1 MSRPGSAASGWQ
13 RDDPRAARLPA
24 LAGDEEAS
32 VVIVGG
38 GLAGLALAYQLTNH
52 LPARDILVLEATE
65 VGAGASGHSTGIVGP
80 GVGGPIT
87 TLVKRYGR
95 DRARSMFAATL
106 DGIAALRRLAG
117 ALPDGCELTD
127 GFQLVAASAPAHAGS
142 LRRQAQTLRD
152 LGFDASYL
160 DRDGTTERLGSG
172 RYHGALCYPDVA
184 LVNPWLLV
192 QALRAALLTAG
203 VRIAENTPVTAITG
217 GDPVTVTA
225 GGHRVRARRVVLTT
239 DGFTT
244 GLGLFTRNV
253 AVIRTHVLRTGPV
266 PADLLARTGWDGRG
280 AAIDSR
286 SFFNYLRMT
295 ARGRLLFGGGPA
307 LLEPRVDERGVAAVR
322 ERLVRELAATFPAL
336 ADVPVTDFWSG
347 VTASTFD
354 RLPIV
359 GPVPG
364 RPGVW
369 FAGAWC
375 GHGLALSALT
385 AELLAPRLADRSDP
399 TAADPTAPLPELPWL
414 RGTAGLMP
422 TGRIGNLL
430 LAGYLRGLD
439 TADKLTSARRSPTPP
454 ALVTPVAPT
463 DPTSAVEP
471 TQPPVAVATEQ
482 PVSAAS
488 GPATTPDLP
497 AAAAP
502 EPAATAT
509 VPPVGAAAQPTGPAT
524 ELPVAATGGS
534 VVAGSRALEQQ
545 VDVVIVGARVAGSAL
560 AARLAAAGLSVAVFD
575 RGDLPA
581 PTLSTHILHG
591 TEDLRIEGVYDTV
604 VAQGVPPLHD
614 VWVRLDDVKL
624 HFRHPDDPGLCP
636 PRDVLDQVLL
646 DRAVAAGA
654 KTSTGTAV
662 VGLRRGADG
671 AATGVTVQRADGS
684 VRDVSAR
691 LVVGADGRNSS
702 VARWVGARQYLTA
715 RSERALLWRY
725 FTGVRIPP
733 ALLWHR
739 IGVHI
744 VSILPTGPEDFVVI
758 AQPPERLQGE
768 LAGRKV
774 AGFLRHVE
782 SVSPEVGHLAA
793 AGEPV
798 GDLHRVVRYPS
809 FFRQP
814 FGPGWALVGDAGH
827 AKDAT
832 LGHGINDALRNARAL
847 AAVLTAHWE
856 RPAALSSGLARWARD
871 RDRAELPNYWY
882 GQDIG
887 RGGTVTAMEH
897 AFLAGL
903 QRNPRAVGRLD
914 DVMGD
919 RLDAD
924 RLLTLPRLVGAVAH
938 RVTGGE
944 PASAVGRE
952 AVDLVQLAWARRRAA
967 TRHDPSAP

>member
-1 MSRPGSAASGWQ
+1 MSRPGSAPSGWQ
-13 RDDPRAARLPA
+13 RDDPRAARQPA

-52 LPARDILVLEATE
+52 LPAHDILVLEATE

-87 TLVKRYGR
+87 ALVKRYGR
-95 DRARSMFAATL
+95 DRARTMFAATL
-106 DGIAALRRLAG
+106 DGIAALRRLAR

-127 GFQLVAASAPAHAGS
+127 GFQLVAASAPGHAGS
-142 LRRQAQTLRD
+142 LRRQARTLRD

-160 DRDGTTERLGSG
+160 DRDGTAGRLGSA

-225 GGHRVRARRVVLTT
+225 GGHRVRARRVALTT

-253 AVIRTHVLRTGPV
+253 AVIRTHVLRTAPV

-280 AAIDSR
+280 AAVDSR

-322 ERLVRELAATFPAL
+322 DRLVRELAATFPAL

-385 AELLAPRLADRSDP
+385 AELLAPRLAHDP
-399 TAADPTAPLPELPWL
+399 DPRAADPTTPLPELPFL

-422 TGRIGNLL
+422 TGRVGNLL

-439 TADKLTSARRSPTPP
+439 AADRVAAVRPGPRPTPP
-454 ALVTPVAPT
+454 A
-463 DPTSAVEP
+463 EP
-471 TQPPVAVATEQ
+471 TAPAV
-482 PVSAAS
+482 
-488 GPATTPDLP
+488 PAEPTP
-497 AAAAP
+497 AAAT
-502 EPAATAT
+502 EPPA
-509 VPPVGAAAQPTGPAT
+509 VPANSAAAAM
-524 ELPVAATGGS
+524 
-534 VVAGSRALEQQ
+534 AGSRAVEQQ

-604 VAQGVPPLHD
+604 VAHGVPPLHD

-654 KTSTGTAV
+654 KTSTGVAV

-671 AATGVTVQRADGS
+671 VVSGVTVQRADGS

-739 IGVHI
+739 VGVHI

-768 LAGRKV
+768 LAGRQV

-798 GDLHRVVRYPS
+798 GDLNRVVRYPS
-809 FFRQP
+809 FFRQA

-856 RPAALSSGLARWARD
+856 QPAALSSGLTRWARD

-887 RGGTVTAMEH
+887 RGGPVTAMEH
-897 AFLAGL
+897 AFLAGI
-903 QRNPRAVGRLD
+903 QRDSRAVGRLD

-924 RLLTLPRLVGAVAH
+924 RLLTLPRLVGAVAR

>member
-1 MSRPGSAASGWQ
+1 MSRPGSAPSGWQ
-13 RDDPRAARLPA
+13 RDDPRVARQPA
-24 LAGDEEAS
+24 LAGDDEAS

-38 GLAGLALAYQLTNH
+38 GLAGLALAYHLTNH
-52 LPARDILVLEATE
+52 LPASDILVLEATE

-87 TLVKRYGR
+87 KLVKRYGR
-95 DRARSMFAATL
+95 DQARNMFAATL
-106 DGIAALRRLAG
+106 DGIAALRRLART
-117 ALPDGCELTD
+117 LPDGCELTE
-127 GFQLVAASAPAHAGS
+127 GFQLLAASAPAHAGS
-142 LRRQAQTLRD
+142 LRRQAQTLAD

-160 DRDGTTERLGSG
+160 DRDATIGRLGSV

-184 LVNPWLLV
+184 LINPWLLV

-225 GGHRVRARRVVLTT
+225 GGHRVRARRLALTT

-244 GLGLFTRNV
+244 GLGLFSRNV
-253 AVIRTHVLRTGPV
+253 AVIRTHVLRTEPV
-266 PADLLARTGWDGRG
+266 PAHLLAQTGWDGRG

-307 LLEPRVDERGVAAVR
+307 LLEPRVDERGIAAVR
-322 ERLVRELAATFPAL
+322 DRLVRELAATFPAL
-336 ADVPVTDFWSG
+336 ADVPVSDFWSG
-347 VTASTFD
+347 ATASTFD

-364 RPGVW
+364 QPGVW

-385 AELLAPRLADRSDP
+385 AELLAPRLADGSKPEAVDP
-399 TAADPTAPLPELPWL
+399 IAPLPELPWL
-414 RGTAGLMP
+414 RSSAGLMP
-422 TGRIGNLL
+422 TGRVGNLL

-439 TADKLTSARRSPTPP
+439 AADKIAPARPTPTTSAGPTPAAGPTRPSAAATASPVGTAEVPP
-454 ALVTPVAPT
+454 ALDVELPAPVA
-463 DPTSAVEP
+463 
-471 TQPPVAVATEQ
+471 
-482 PVSAAS
+482 
-488 GPATTPDLP
+488 GPP
-497 AAAAP
+497 AA
-502 EPAATAT
+502 
-509 VPPVGAAAQPTGPAT
+509 V
-524 ELPVAATGGS
+524 TGGS
-534 VVAGSRALEQQ
+534 VVAGNRAEEQQ

-591 TEDLRIEGVYDTV
+591 TEDLRVEGVYDTV
-604 VAQGVPPLHD
+604 VGLGVPPLHD
-614 VWVRLDDVKL
+614 VRVRLDDVQL

-654 KTSTGTAV
+654 KTSTGAAV
-662 VGLRRGADG
+662 VGLRRGSDG
-671 AATGVTVQRADGS
+671 TVNGVTVQRADGS

-691 LVVGADGRNSS
+691 LVIGADGRNSS

-768 LAGRKV
+768 LAGRDV
-774 AGFLRHVE
+774 AGFLRHVG
-782 SVSPEVGHLAA
+782 SVSPEVAHLAA
-793 AGEPV
+793 SAEPV
-798 GDLHRVVRYPS
+798 GNLNRVVRYPC

-832 LGHGINDALRNARAL
+832 LGHGINDALRNARGL

-887 RGGTVTAMEH
+887 RGGRVTAMEH

-903 QRNPRAVGRLD
+903 RRDPRAVGRLD

-924 RLLTLPRLVGAVAH
+924 RLLTLPRLVGAVTH
-938 RVTGGE
+938 RITGGE
-944 PASAVGRE
+944 SASTVGRE

-967 TRHDPSAP
+967 TRHAPSAP

>member
-1 MSRPGSAASGWQ
+1 MSWPGSAASGWQ
-13 RDDPRAARLPA
+13 RDDPRAARQPA
-24 LAGDEEAS
+24 LSGDDEAT
-32 VVIVGG
+32 VAIVGG

-52 LPARDILVLEATE
+52 LPGSDILVLEATE
-65 VGAGASGHSTGIVGP
+65 VGSGASGHSTGIVGP

-87 TLVKRYGR
+87 TLVKRYGP
-95 DRARSMFAATL
+95 DRARTMFGATL
-106 DGIAALRRLAG
+106 DGIAALRRLAR

-127 GFQLVAASAPAHAGS
+127 GFQLVAASAPAHTGA

-160 DRDGTTERLGSG
+160 DHDGTAERLGTA
-172 RYHGALCYPDVA
+172 RYHGALCYPDIA
-184 LVNPWLLV
+184 LINPWLLV
-192 QALRAALLTAG
+192 QSLRAALLAAG
-203 VRIAENTPVTAITG
+203 VRIAENTPVTGLTG
-217 GDPVTVTA
+217 GDPVTLTA
-225 GGHRVRARRVVLTT
+225 GGHRVRARRVALTT

-244 GLGLFTRNV
+244 GLGLFSRNV
-253 AVIRTHVLRTGPV
+253 AVIRTHVLRTASV
-266 PADLLARTGWDGRG
+266 PPHLLAQSGWDGRG

-286 SFFNYLRMT
+286 SFFNYLRLT
-295 ARGRLLFGGGPA
+295 ARGQLLFGGGPA

-322 ERLVRELAATFPAL
+322 ARLVRELAATFPAL

-364 RPGVW
+364 QAGVW

-385 AELLAPRLADRSDP
+385 AELLAPRLAGVVGGVGP
-399 TAADPTAPLPELPWL
+399 APMPDLPWM
-414 RGTAGLMP
+414 RSTASLMP

-439 TADKLTSARRSPTPP
+439 AVDRLAPARRSARSTPP
-454 ALVTPVAPT
+454 ALAVPAVPTPVAP
-463 DPTSAVEP
+463 AA
-471 TQPPVAVATEQ
+471 QP
-482 PVSAAS
+482 
-488 GPATTPDLP
+488 P
-497 AAAAP
+497 AAAA
-502 EPAATAT
+502 
-509 VPPVGAAAQPTGPAT
+509 T
-524 ELPVAATGGS
+524 ELPTTPATGAA
-534 VVAGSRALEQQ
+534 VAGSHPVAQQ
-545 VDVVIVGARVAGSAL
+545 VDIVIVGARVAGSAL
-560 AARLAAAGLSVAVFD
+560 AARLAAAGLSVALFD
-575 RGDLPA
+575 RGDLST

-604 VAQGVPPLHD
+604 VALGVPPLHD
-614 VWVRLDDVKL
+614 VRVRLDDVEL
-624 HFRHPDDPGLCP
+624 HFRHPDNPGLCP
-636 PRDVLDQVLL
+636 RREVLDQVLL
-646 DRAVAAGA
+646 ERAAAAGA

-662 VGLRRGADG
+662 VGLRRGSDG
-671 AATGVTVQRADGS
+671 TVSGVTVQHADGS
-684 VRDVSAR
+684 VRDVSAQ
-691 LVVGADGRNSS
+691 LVIGADGRNSS
-702 VARWVGARQYLTA
+702 VARWVGARQYLTT

-744 VSILPTGPEDFVVI
+744 VSILPTGPEDFVLI
-758 AQPPERLQGE
+758 AQPPEHLQGE
-768 LAGRKV
+768 LAGRDV

-782 SVSPEVGHLAA
+782 SVSPAVAELAA
-793 AGEPV
+793 AARPV
-798 GDLHRVVRYPS
+798 GNLNRVVRYPC

-832 LGHGINDALRNARAL
+832 LGHGINDALRSARGL
-847 AAVLTAHWE
+847 AAVLTAHWGQ
-856 RPAALSSGLARWARD
+856 PAALSSGLARWARD
-871 RDRAELPNYWY
+871 RDKTELANYWY

-887 RGGTVTAMEH
+887 RGGAVTTMER
-897 AFLAGL
+897 AILAGI
-903 QRNPRAVGRLD
+903 QRDSRAVGRLD

-938 RVTGGE
+938 RVTSGE
-944 PASAVGRE
+944 PASVVGRE

-967 TRHDPSAP
+967 TRHAPSAP

>member
-1 MSRPGSAASGWQ
+1 MSWPGSAASGWQ
-13 RDDPRAARLPA
+13 RDDPRAARQPA
-24 LAGDEEAS
+24 LSGDDEAT
-32 VVIVGG
+32 VAIVGG

-52 LPARDILVLEATE
+52 LPGSDILVLEATE
-65 VGAGASGHSTGIVGP
+65 VGSGASGHSTGIVGP

-87 TLVKRYGR
+87 TLVKRYGA
-95 DRARSMFAATL
+95 DRARTMFGATL
-106 DGIAALRRLAG
+106 DGIAALRRLAR

-127 GFQLVAASAPAHAGS
+127 GFQLVAASAPAHSGS
-142 LRRQAQTLRD
+142 LRRQAQILRE

-160 DRDGTTERLGSG
+160 GHDGTAERLGTA
-172 RYHGALCYPDVA
+172 RYHGALCYPDIA
-184 LVNPWLLV
+184 LINPWLLV
-192 QALRAALLTAG
+192 QSLRAALLAAG
-203 VRIAENTPVTAITG
+203 VRIAENTPVTGLTG
-217 GDPVTVTA
+217 GDPVTLTA
-225 GGHRVRARRVVLTT
+225 GGHRVRARRVALTT

-253 AVIRTHVLRTGPV
+253 AVIRTHVLRTASV
-266 PADLLARTGWDGRG
+266 PPHLLAESGWDGRG

-286 SFFNYLRMT
+286 SFFNYLRLT
-295 ARGRLLFGGGPA
+295 ARGQLLFGGGPA

-322 ERLVRELAATFPAL
+322 ARLVRELAATFPAL

-364 RPGVW
+364 QAGVW

-385 AELLAPRLADRSDP
+385 AELLAPRLAGVVGGVGP
-399 TAADPTAPLPELPWL
+399 APMPDLPWM
-414 RGTAGLMP
+414 RSTASLMP

-439 TADKLTSARRSPTPP
+439 AVDRLAPARRSARSTPP
-454 ALVTPVAPT
+454 ALAAPAEPTPVAP
-463 DPTSAVEP
+463 
-471 TQPPVAVATEQ
+471 
-482 PVSAAS
+482 AAQ
-488 GPATTPDLP
+488 LP
-497 AAAAP
+497 AAAA
-502 EPAATAT
+502 
-509 VPPVGAAAQPTGPAT
+509 T
-524 ELPVAATGGS
+524 ELPTAPATGAA
-534 VVAGSRALEQQ
+534 VAGSRPVEQQ
-545 VDVVIVGARVAGSAL
+545 VDIVIVGARVAGSAL
-560 AARLAAAGLSVAVFD
+560 AARLAAAGLSVALFD
-575 RGDLPA
+575 RGDLPT

-604 VAQGVPPLHD
+604 VALGVPPLHD
-614 VWVRLDDVKL
+614 VRVRLDDVEL
-624 HFRHPDDPGLCP
+624 HFRHPDNPGLCP
-636 PRDVLDQVLL
+636 RREVLDQVLL
-646 DRAVAAGA
+646 DRASAAGA

-662 VGLRRGADG
+662 VGLRRGSDG
-671 AATGVTVQRADGS
+671 TVSGVTVQHADGS
-684 VRDVSAR
+684 VRDVSAQ
-691 LVVGADGRNSS
+691 LVIGADGRNSS
-702 VARWVGARQYLTA
+702 VARWVGARQYLTT

-744 VSILPTGPEDFVVI
+744 VSILPTGPEDFVLI
-758 AQPPERLQGE
+758 AQPPEHLQGE
-768 LAGRKV
+768 LAGRDV

-782 SVSPEVGHLAA
+782 SVSPAVAELAA
-793 AGEPV
+793 AARPV
-798 GDLHRVVRYPS
+798 GSLNRVVRYPC

-814 FGPGWALVGDAGH
+814 FGPGWVLVGDAGH

-832 LGHGINDALRNARAL
+832 LGHGINDALRSARGL
-847 AAVLTAHWE
+847 AAVLTAHWGQ
-856 RPAALSSGLARWARD
+856 PAALSSGLARWARD
-871 RDRAELPNYWY
+871 RDKTELANYWY

-887 RGGTVTAMEH
+887 RGGAVTTMER
-897 AFLAGL
+897 AILAGI
-903 QRNPRAVGRLD
+903 QRDSRAVGRLD

-938 RVTGGE
+938 RVTSGE
-944 PASAVGRE
+944 PASVVGRE

-967 TRHDPSAP
+967 TRHAPSAP

>member
-52 LPARDILVLEATE
+52 LPARDIMVLEATE
-65 VGAGASGHSTGIVGP
+65 VGSGASGHSTGIVGP

-87 TLVKRYGR
+87 TLVKRYGQ

-106 DGIAALRRLAG
+106 DGIAALRRLAR
-117 ALPDGCELTD
+117 ALPDDCELTD

-160 DRDGTTERLGSG
+160 DRDGTTERLGSA

-192 QALRAALLTAG
+192 QALRAALLAAG

-225 GGHRVRARRVVLTT
+225 GAHRVRARRVALTT

-244 GLGLFTRNV
+244 GLGLLTRNV

-307 LLEPRVDERGVAAVR
+307 LLEPRVDERGIAAVR
-322 ERLVRELAATFPAL
+322 DRLVRELAATFPAL

-359 GPVPG
+359 GPVPA

-399 TAADPTAPLPELPWL
+399 QATGPSAPLPELPWL
-414 RGTAGLMP
+414 RSTAGLMP
-422 TGRIGNLL
+422 TGRVGNLL

-439 TADKLTSARRSPTPP
+439 AADRIAPVRPGPRSTPP
-454 ALVTPVAPT
+454 AHPAPAVPAEPGVPPRTPIVAATEPPT
-463 DPTSAVEP
+463 PATEPPTSATEP
-471 TQPPVAVATEQ
+471 P
-482 PVSAAS
+482 AS
-488 GPATTPDLP
+488 ATTPRS
-497 AAAAP
+497 ASA
-502 EPAATAT
+502 EERG
-509 VPPVGAAAQPTGPAT
+509 VGAA
-524 ELPVAATGGS
+524 
-534 VVAGSRALEQQ
+534 VAGSRAVEQQ

-604 VAQGVPPLHD
+604 VAHGVPPLHD

-662 VGLRRGADG
+662 VGLRRDPDD
-671 AATGVTVQRADGS
+671 TVRGVTVQRADGS

-702 VARWVGARQYLTA
+702 VARWAGARQYLTA

-768 LAGRKV
+768 LAGRDV
-774 AGFLRHVE
+774 SGFLRHVE

-798 GDLHRVVRYPS
+798 GDLNRMVRYPC

-832 LGHGINDALRNARAL
+832 LGHGINDALRNARGL

-856 RPAALSSGLARWARD
+856 QPAALSSALARWARD

-903 QRNPRAVGRLD
+903 QRDPRAVGRLD

-938 RVTGGE
+938 RVTSGE

>member
-1 MSRPGSAASGWQ
+1 MSWPGSAASGWQ
-13 RDDPRAARLPA
+13 RDDPRAARQPA
-24 LAGDEEAS
+24 LSGDDEAT
-32 VVIVGG
+32 VAIVGG

-52 LPARDILVLEATE
+52 LPGSDILVLEATE
-65 VGAGASGHSTGIVGP
+65 VGSGASGHSTGIVGP

-87 TLVKRYGR
+87 TLVKRYGP
-95 DRARSMFAATL
+95 DRARTMFGATL
-106 DGIAALRRLAG
+106 DGIAALRRLAR

-127 GFQLVAASAPAHAGS
+127 GFQLVAASAPAHTGS
-142 LRRQAQTLRD
+142 LRRQAQTLRE

-160 DRDGTTERLGSG
+160 GHDGTAERLGTA
-172 RYHGALCYPDVA
+172 RYHGALCYPDIA
-184 LVNPWLLV
+184 LINPWLLV
-192 QALRAALLTAG
+192 QSLRAALLTAG
-203 VRIAENTPVTAITG
+203 VRIAENTPVTGLTG
-217 GDPVTVTA
+217 GDPVTLTA
-225 GGHRVRARRVVLTT
+225 GGHRVRARRVALTT

-253 AVIRTHVLRTGPV
+253 AVIRTHVLRTASV
-266 PADLLARTGWDGRG
+266 PPHLLAESGWDGRG

-286 SFFNYLRMT
+286 SFFNYLRLT
-295 ARGRLLFGGGPA
+295 ARGQLLFGGGPA

-322 ERLVRELAATFPAL
+322 ARLVRELAATYPAL

-364 RPGVW
+364 QAGVW

-385 AELLAPRLADRSDP
+385 AELLAPRLAGVVGGVGP
-399 TAADPTAPLPELPWL
+399 APMPDLPWM
-414 RGTAGLMP
+414 RSTASLMP

-439 TADKLTSARRSPTPP
+439 AVDRLAPARRSALSTPP
-454 ALVTPVAPT
+454 ALAVPAVPTPVAP
-463 DPTSAVEP
+463 
-471 TQPPVAVATEQ
+471 
-482 PVSAAS
+482 AAQ
-488 GPATTPDLP
+488 AP
-497 AAAAP
+497 AAAA
-502 EPAATAT
+502 
-509 VPPVGAAAQPTGPAT
+509 T
-524 ELPVAATGGS
+524 ELPTAPATGAA
-534 VVAGSRALEQQ
+534 VAGSRPVEQQ
-545 VDVVIVGARVAGSAL
+545 VDIVIVGARVAGSAL
-560 AARLAAAGLSVAVFD
+560 AARLAAAGLSVALFD
-575 RGDLPA
+575 RGDLPT

-604 VAQGVPPLHD
+604 VALGVPPLHD
-614 VWVRLDDVKL
+614 VRVRLDDVEL
-624 HFRHPDDPGLCP
+624 HFRHPDNPGLCP
-636 PRDVLDQVLL
+636 RREVLDQVLL
-646 DRAVAAGA
+646 DRAAAAGA

-662 VGLRRGADG
+662 VGLRRGSDG
-671 AATGVTVQRADGS
+671 TVSGVTVQHADGS
-684 VRDVSAR
+684 VRDVSAQ
-691 LVVGADGRNSS
+691 LVIGADGRNSS
-702 VARWVGARQYLTA
+702 VARWVGARQYLTT

-744 VSILPTGPEDFVVI
+744 VSILPTGPEDFVLI
-758 AQPPERLQGE
+758 AQPPEHLQGE
-768 LAGRKV
+768 LAGRDV

-782 SVSPEVGHLAA
+782 SVSPAVAELAA
-793 AGEPV
+793 AARPV
-798 GDLHRVVRYPS
+798 GNLNRVVRYPC

-832 LGHGINDALRNARAL
+832 LGHGINDALRSARGL
-847 AAVLTAHWE
+847 AAVLTAHWGQ
-856 RPAALSSGLARWARD
+856 PAALSSGLARWARD
-871 RDRAELPNYWY
+871 RDKSELANYWY

-887 RGGTVTAMEH
+887 RGGAVTAMER
-897 AFLAGL
+897 AILAGI
-903 QRNPRAVGRLD
+903 QRDSRAVGRLD

-938 RVTGGE
+938 RVTSGE
-944 PASAVGRE
+944 PASVVGRE

-967 TRHDPSAP
+967 TRHAPSAP

>member
-1 MSRPGSAASGWQ
+1 MSWPGSAASGWQ
-13 RDDPRAARLPA
+13 RDDPRAARQPA
-24 LAGDEEAS
+24 LSGDDEAT
-32 VVIVGG
+32 VAIVGG

-52 LPARDILVLEATE
+52 LPASDILVLEATE
-65 VGAGASGHSTGIVGP
+65 VGSGASGHSTGIVGP

-87 TLVKRYGR
+87 TLVKRYGP
-95 DRARSMFAATL
+95 DRARTMFGATL
-106 DGIAALRRLAG
+106 DGIAALRRLAR

-127 GFQLVAASAPAHAGS
+127 GFQLVAASAPAHTGS

-160 DRDGTTERLGSG
+160 DHDGTAERLGTA
-172 RYHGALCYPDVA
+172 RYHGALCYPDIA
-184 LVNPWLLV
+184 LINPWLLV
-192 QALRAALLTAG
+192 QSLRAALLTAG
-203 VRIAENTPVTAITG
+203 VRIAENTPVTGLTG
-217 GDPVTVTA
+217 GDPVTLTA
-225 GGHRVRARRVVLTT
+225 GGHRVRARRVALTT

-253 AVIRTHVLRTGPV
+253 AVIRTHVLRTASV
-266 PADLLARTGWDGRG
+266 PPHLLAESGWDGRG
-280 AAIDSR
+280 AAVDSR
-286 SFFNYLRMT
+286 SFFNYLRLT
-295 ARGRLLFGGGPA
+295 ARGQLLFGGGPA

-322 ERLVRELAATFPAL
+322 ARLVRELAATFPAL

-364 RPGVW
+364 QAGVW

-385 AELLAPRLADRSDP
+385 AELLAPRLAGVVGGVGP
-399 TAADPTAPLPELPWL
+399 APMPDLPWM
-414 RGTAGLMP
+414 RSTASLMP

-439 TADKLTSARRSPTPP
+439 AVDRLAPARRSARSTPP
-454 ALVTPVAPT
+454 ALAVPAVPTPVAP
-463 DPTSAVEP
+463 AA
-471 TQPPVAVATEQ
+471 QP
-482 PVSAAS
+482 S
-488 GPATTPDLP
+488 
-497 AAAAP
+497 AAAAAELP
-502 EPAATAT
+502 TASAT
-509 VPPVGAAAQPTGPAT
+509 GAA
-524 ELPVAATGGS
+524 
-534 VVAGSRALEQQ
+534 VAGSLPVEQQ
-545 VDVVIVGARVAGSAL
+545 VDIVIVGARVAGSAL
-560 AARLAAAGLSVAVFD
+560 AARLAAAGLSVALFD

-604 VAQGVPPLHD
+604 VALGVPPLHD
-614 VWVRLDDVKL
+614 VRVRLDDVEL
-624 HFRHPDDPGLCP
+624 HFRHPDNPGLCP
-636 PRDVLDQVLL
+636 RREVLDQVLL
-646 DRAVAAGA
+646 DRAAAAGA

-662 VGLRRGADG
+662 VGLRRGSG
-671 AATGVTVQRADGS
+671 GTVSGVTVQHADGS
-684 VRDVSAR
+684 VRDVSAQ
-691 LVVGADGRNSS
+691 LVIGADGRNSS
-702 VARWVGARQYLTA
+702 VARWVGARQYLTT

-744 VSILPTGPEDFVVI
+744 VSILPTGPEDFVLI
-758 AQPPERLQGE
+758 AQPPEHLQGE
-768 LAGRKV
+768 LAGRDV

-782 SVSPEVGHLAA
+782 SVSPAVAELVAA
-793 AGEPV
+793 ARPIGN
-798 GDLHRVVRYPS
+798 LNRVVRYPC

-832 LGHGINDALRNARAL
+832 LGHGINDALRSTRGL
-847 AAVLTAHWE
+847 AAVLTAHWGQ
-856 RPAALSSGLARWARD
+856 PAALSSGLARWARD
-871 RDRAELPNYWY
+871 RDKTELANYWY

-887 RGGTVTAMEH
+887 RGGAVTTMER
-897 AFLAGL
+897 AILAGI
-903 QRNPRAVGRLD
+903 QRDSRAVGRLD

-938 RVTGGE
+938 RVTSGE
-944 PASAVGRE
+944 PASVVGRE

-967 TRHDPSAP
+967 TRHAPSAP

>member
-13 RDDPRAARLPA
+13 RDDPRAARQPA
-24 LAGDEEAS
+24 LAGDDEAS
-32 VVIVGG
+32 VAIVGG
-38 GLAGLALAYQLTNH
+38 GLAGLALAYHLTHH
-52 LPARDILVLEATE
+52 LPASDILVLEATE

-87 TLVKRYGR
+87 KLVKRYGR
-95 DRARSMFAATL
+95 DQARSMFAATL
-106 DGIAALRRLAG
+106 DGIAALRRLAR
-117 ALPDGCELTD
+117 ALPDGCELTE
-127 GFQLVAASAPAHAGS
+127 GCQLVAASAPAHAGS
-142 LRRQAQTLRD
+142 LRRQAQTLAD

-160 DRDGTTERLGSG
+160 DRDGTTERLGSA

-184 LVNPWLLV
+184 LINPWLLV
-192 QALRAALLTAG
+192 QSLRAALLAAG
-203 VRIAENTPVTAITG
+203 VRIAENTPVTAVTG

-225 GGHRVRARRVVLTT
+225 GGHRVRARRVALTT

-253 AVIRTHVLRTGPV
+253 AVIRTHVLRTEPV
-266 PADLLARTGWDGRG
+266 PAHLLARTGWDGRG

-307 LLEPRVDERGVAAVR
+307 LLELRVGERGVAAVR
-322 ERLVRELAATFPAL
+322 DRLVRELAATFPAL

-364 RPGVW
+364 QPGVW

-385 AELLAPRLADRSDP
+385 AELLAPRLAAVGGSGQATADRTSSM
-399 TAADPTAPLPELPWL
+399 PELPWL
-414 RGTAGLMP
+414 RSTAGLMP
-422 TGRIGNLL
+422 TGRVGNLL

-439 TADKLTSARRSPTPP
+439 AADKIAPARPSPTPP
-454 ALVTPVAPT
+454 ALATPT
-463 DPTSAVEP
+463 GTTEP
-471 TQPPVAVATEQ
+471 TPTA
-482 PVSAAS
+482 
-488 GPATTPDLP
+488 GPSRPS
-497 AAAAP
+497 AAAA
-502 EPAATAT
+502 
-509 VPPVGAAAQPTGPAT
+509 T
-524 ELPVAATGGS
+524 ELPAPVSGPPVAATGGS
-534 VVAGSRALEQQ
+534 ATGGSRPVEQQ
-545 VDVVIVGARVAGSAL
+545 VDVVIVGARVAGAAL

-591 TEDLRIEGVYDTV
+591 TDDLRIEGVYDTV
-604 VAQGVPPLHD
+604 VALGVPPLHD
-614 VWVRLDDVKL
+614 VRVRLDDVRL

-654 KTSTGTAV
+654 KSATGTAV

-671 AATGVTVQRADGS
+671 TVSGVTVQRADGS

-768 LAGRKV
+768 LAGRDV

-782 SVSPEVGHLAA
+782 SVSPEVADLAA
-793 AGEPV
+793 AAEPV
-798 GDLHRVVRYPS
+798 GNLNRVVRYPC

-832 LGHGINDALRNARAL
+832 LGHGINDALRNARGL

-856 RPAALSSGLARWARD
+856 QPAALSSGLARWARD

-897 AFLAGL
+897 AFLVRI
-903 QRNPRAVGRLD
+903 QRDSRAVGRLD

-944 PASAVGRE
+944 RASAVGRE

-967 TRHDPSAP
+967 TRHAPSAP

>member
-65 VGAGASGHSTGIVGP
+65 VGSGASGHSTGIVGP

-87 TLVKRYGR
+87 TLVRRYGR
-95 DRARSMFAATL
+95 DRARTMFAATL
-106 DGIAALRRLAG
+106 DGIAALRRLAR

-203 VRIAENTPVTAITG
+203 VRIAEDTPVTAITG

-225 GGHRVRARRVVLTT
+225 GGHRVRARRVALTT

-307 LLEPRVDERGVAAVR
+307 LLEPRVDERGIAAVR
-322 ERLVRELAATFPAL
+322 DRLVRELATTFPAL

-399 TAADPTAPLPELPWL
+399 TAADPTASLPELPWL
-414 RGTAGLMP
+414 RSTAGMMP

-439 TADKLTSARRSPTPP
+439 AADKIAPARRSPTPP
-454 ALVTPVAPT
+454 ALAGPAVLAGPTELSASATEPPDPAREPLASATTHSPASAEEPAVAWPGRPVAGG
-463 DPTSAVEP
+463 DPAV
-471 TQPPVAVATEQ
+471 
-482 PVSAAS
+482 
-488 GPATTPDLP
+488 
-497 AAAAP
+497 
-502 EPAATAT
+502 
-509 VPPVGAAAQPTGPAT
+509 
-524 ELPVAATGGS
+524 
-534 VVAGSRALEQQ
+534 EQQ

-591 TEDLRIEGVYDTV
+591 TEDLRTEGVYDTV

-636 PRDVLDQVLL
+636 PRDVLDQILL

-671 AATGVTVQRADGS
+671 TVTGVTVQRADGS

-739 IGVHI
+739 VGVHI

-793 AGEPV
+793 SGEPV

>member
-1 MSRPGSAASGWQ
+1 MSRPGSAASGWR

-38 GLAGLALAYQLTNH
+38 GLAGLALAYQMTNY

-65 VGAGASGHSTGIVGP
+65 VGSGASGHSTGIVGP

-95 DRARSMFAATL
+95 ARARAMFAATL
-106 DGIAALRRLAG
+106 DGIAALRRLAR

-152 LGFDASYL
+152 LGFNASYL
-160 DRDGTTERLGSG
+160 DRDGTTERLGSA

-225 GGHRVRARRVVLTT
+225 GGHRVRARRVAVTT

-307 LLEPRVDERGVAAVR
+307 LLEPRVDERGIAAVR
-322 ERLVRELAATFPAL
+322 DRLVRELAATFPAL

-359 GPVPG
+359 GPVLG

-414 RGTAGLMP
+414 RSTAGLMP

-439 TADKLTSARRSPTPP
+439 AADKIAPARRSPTPP
-454 ALVTPVAPT
+454 ALAGPAVPAGPTELSASATEPPAPARE
-463 DPTSAVEP
+463 PLASATTQSPASAEEP
-471 TQPPVAVATEQ
+471 AVAW
-482 PVSAAS
+482 PGRS
-488 GPATTPDLP
+488 
-497 AAAAP
+497 
-502 EPAATAT
+502 
-509 VPPVGAAAQPTGPAT
+509 
-524 ELPVAATGGS
+524 
-534 VVAGSRALEQQ
+534 VAGGNPAVEQQ

-654 KTSTGTAV
+654 KTSTGTPV
-662 VGLRRGADG
+662 VGLLRGADG
-671 AATGVTVQRADGS
+671 AVRGVTVQRADGS

-856 RPAALSSGLARWARD
+856 QPAALSSGLARWARD
-871 RDRAELPNYWY
+871 RDRAELPNHWY

-903 QRNPRAVGRLD
+903 RRNPRAVGRLD

-967 TRHDPSAP
+967 TRRDPSAP

>member
-1 MSRPGSAASGWQ
+1 MSWPGSAASGWQ
-13 RDDPRAARLPA
+13 RDDPRAARQPA
-24 LAGDEEAS
+24 LSGDDEAT
-32 VVIVGG
+32 VAIVGG

-52 LPARDILVLEATE
+52 LPGSDILVLEATE
-65 VGAGASGHSTGIVGP
+65 VGSGASGHSTGIVGP

-87 TLVKRYGR
+87 TLVKRYGP
-95 DRARSMFAATL
+95 DRARTMFGATL
-106 DGIAALRRLAG
+106 DGIAALRRLAR

-127 GFQLVAASAPAHAGS
+127 GFQLVAASAPAHTGS
-142 LRRQAQTLRD
+142 LRRQAQTLRE

-160 DRDGTTERLGSG
+160 NHDGTAERLGTA
-172 RYHGALCYPDVA
+172 RYHGALCYPDIA
-184 LVNPWLLV
+184 LINPWLLV
-192 QALRAALLTAG
+192 QSLRAALLAAG
-203 VRIAENTPVTAITG
+203 VRIAENTPVTGLTG
-217 GDPVTVTA
+217 GDPVTLTA
-225 GGHRVRARRVVLTT
+225 GGHRVRARRVALTT

-253 AVIRTHVLRTGPV
+253 AVIRTHVLRTASV
-266 PADLLARTGWDGRG
+266 PPHLLAESGWDGRG

-286 SFFNYLRMT
+286 SFFNYLRLT
-295 ARGRLLFGGGPA
+295 ARGQLLFGGGPA

-322 ERLVRELAATFPAL
+322 ARLVRELAATFPAL

-364 RPGVW
+364 QAGVW

-385 AELLAPRLADRSDP
+385 AELLAPRLAGVVGGVGP
-399 TAADPTAPLPELPWL
+399 APMPDLPWM
-414 RGTAGLMP
+414 RSTASLMP

-439 TADKLTSARRSPTPP
+439 AVDRLAPARRSARSTPP
-454 ALVTPVAPT
+454 ALAVPAEPTPVAP
-463 DPTSAVEP
+463 AA
-471 TQPPVAVATEQ
+471 QP
-482 PVSAAS
+482 
-488 GPATTPDLP
+488 P
-497 AAAAP
+497 AAAA
-502 EPAATAT
+502 
-509 VPPVGAAAQPTGPAT
+509 T
-524 ELPVAATGGS
+524 ELPTAPATGAA
-534 VVAGSRALEQQ
+534 VAGSRPVEQQ
-545 VDVVIVGARVAGSAL
+545 VDIVIVGARVAGSAL
-560 AARLAAAGLSVAVFD
+560 AARLAAAGLSVALFD
-575 RGDLPA
+575 RGDLPT

-604 VAQGVPPLHD
+604 VALGVPPLHD
-614 VWVRLDDVKL
+614 VRVRLDDVEL
-624 HFRHPDDPGLCP
+624 HFRHPDNPGLCP
-636 PRDVLDQVLL
+636 RREVLDQVLL
-646 DRAVAAGA
+646 DRAAAAGA

-662 VGLRRGADG
+662 VGLRRGSDG
-671 AATGVTVQRADGS
+671 TVSGVTVQHADGS
-684 VRDVSAR
+684 VRDVSAQ
-691 LVVGADGRNSS
+691 LVIGADGRNSS
-702 VARWVGARQYLTA
+702 VARWVGARQYLTT

-744 VSILPTGPEDFVVI
+744 VSILPTGPEDFVLI
-758 AQPPERLQGE
+758 AQPPEHLQGE
-768 LAGRKV
+768 LAGRDV

-782 SVSPEVGHLAA
+782 SVSPAVAELAA
-793 AGEPV
+793 AARPV
-798 GDLHRVVRYPS
+798 GSLNRVVRYPC

-814 FGPGWALVGDAGH
+814 FGPGWVLVGDAGH

-832 LGHGINDALRNARAL
+832 LGHGINDALRSARGL
-847 AAVLTAHWE
+847 AAVLTAHWGQ
-856 RPAALSSGLARWARD
+856 PAALSSGLARWARD
-871 RDRAELPNYWY
+871 RDKTELANYWY

-887 RGGTVTAMEH
+887 RGGAVTTMER
-897 AFLAGL
+897 AILAGI
-903 QRNPRAVGRLD
+903 QRDSRAVGRLD

-938 RVTGGE
+938 RVTSGE
-944 PASAVGRE
+944 PASVVGRE

-967 TRHDPSAP
+967 TRHAPSAP

>member
-1 MSRPGSAASGWQ
+1 MRRPGSAASGWQ

-52 LPARDILVLEATE
+52 LPARDIIVLEASE
-65 VGAGASGHSTGIVGP
+65 VGSGASGHSTGIVGP

-106 DGIAALRRLAG
+106 DGIAALRRLARV
-117 ALPDGCELTD
+117 LPDGCELTD
-127 GFQLVAASAPAHAGS
+127 GFQLVAASAPAHAGW
-142 LRRQAQTLRD
+142 LRRQARTLRD
-152 LGFDASYL
+152 LGFDACYL
-160 DRDGTTERLGSG
+160 DRDGTTERLGSA

-225 GGHRVRARRVVLTT
+225 GGHRVRARRVALTT

-244 GLGLFTRNV
+244 GLHLFTRNV

-295 ARGRLLFGGGPA
+295 AGGRLLFGGGPA
-307 LLEPRVDERGVAAVR
+307 LLEPRVDERGIAAVR
-322 ERLVRELAATFPAL
+322 DRLVRELAATFPAL
-336 ADVPVTDFWSG
+336 ADLPVTDFWSG

-385 AELLAPRLADRSDP
+385 AELLAPELADLADGP
-399 TAADPTAPLPELPWL
+399 DQAASAPDLPWL
-414 RGTAGLMP
+414 RSTAGLMP
-422 TGRIGNLL
+422 TGRVGNLL

-439 TADKLTSARRSPTPP
+439 VADRVAAVRPGPRSAPP
-454 ALVTPVAPT
+454 ARTASAVPAEPAASALRPRPPVATAT
-463 DPTSAVEP
+463 DLPARATGSGVAGASEPPTSAGEVLISGTTRRPAPTEEP
-471 TQPPVAVATEQ
+471 AVAV
-482 PVSAAS
+482 
-488 GPATTPDLP
+488 
-497 AAAAP
+497 
-502 EPAATAT
+502 
-509 VPPVGAAAQPTGPAT
+509 PVGAA
-524 ELPVAATGGS
+524 
-534 VVAGSRALEQQ
+534 VAGSRAVEQQ
-545 VDVVIVGARVAGSAL
+545 VDVAIVGARVAGSAL

-591 TEDLRIEGVYDTV
+591 TEDLRIEGVYDSV
-604 VAQGVPPLHD
+604 VAHGVPPLHD

-662 VGLRRGADG
+662 VGLRRDSDG
-671 AATGVTVQRADGS
+671 TVSGVTVQRADGS

-715 RSERALLWRY
+715 RSERSLLWRY

-768 LAGRKV
+768 LAGRDV

-798 GDLHRVVRYPS
+798 GDLNRMVRYPC

-832 LGHGINDALRNARAL
+832 LGHGINDALRNARRL

-856 RPAALSSGLARWARD
+856 QPAALSSGLARWARD

-887 RGGTVTAMEH
+887 RGGPVTAMEH

-903 QRNPRAVGRLD
+903 QRDPRAVGRLD

-938 RVTGGE
+938 RVTSGE

>member
-1 MSRPGSAASGWQ
+1 MSRPDSAASGWQ
-13 RDDPRAARLPA
+13 RDDPPAARLPA

-65 VGAGASGHSTGIVGP
+65 VGSGASGHSTGIVGP

-87 TLVKRYGR
+87 TLVRRYGR
-95 DRARSMFAATL
+95 DRARTMFAATL
-106 DGIAALRRLAG
+106 DGIAALRRLAET
-117 ALPDGCELTD
+117 LPDGCELTD

-192 QALRAALLTAG
+192 QALRGALLTAG

-225 GGHRVRARRVVLTT
+225 GGHRVRARRVALTT

-307 LLEPRVDERGVAAVR
+307 LLEPRVDERAVAAVR
-322 ERLVRELAATFPAL
+322 DRLVRELAATFPAL

-439 TADKLTSARRSPTPP
+439 AVDKIAPARRAPTPP
-454 ALVTPVAPT
+454 ARVAPVPPT
-463 DPTSAVEP
+463 DPTP
-471 TQPPVAVATEQ
+471 
-482 PVSAAS
+482 AS
-488 GPATTPDLP
+488 
-497 AAAAP
+497 
-502 EPAATAT
+502 
-509 VPPVGAAAQPTGPAT
+509 

-534 VVAGSRALEQQ
+534 VAGGNPAVEQQ

-560 AARLAAAGLSVAVFD
+560 AARLAAAGLSVALFD

-604 VAQGVPPLHD
+604 VGLGVPPLHD
-614 VWVRLDDVKL
+614 VFVRLDDVKL

-671 AATGVTVQRADGS
+671 AVTGVTVQRADGS

-798 GDLHRVVRYPS
+798 GDLHRMVRYPS

>member
-1 MSRPGSAASGWQ
+1 MSWPGSAASGWQ
-13 RDDPRAARLPA
+13 RDDPRAARQPA
-24 LAGDEEAS
+24 LSGDDEAT
-32 VVIVGG
+32 VAIVGG

-52 LPARDILVLEATE
+52 LPGSDILVLEATE
-65 VGAGASGHSTGIVGP
+65 VGSGASGHSTGIVGP

-87 TLVKRYGR
+87 TLVKRYGP
-95 DRARSMFAATL
+95 DRARTMFGATL
-106 DGIAALRRLAG
+106 DGIAALRRLAR

-127 GFQLVAASAPAHAGS
+127 GFQLVAASAPAHTGS
-142 LRRQAQTLRD
+142 LRRQAQTLRE

-160 DRDGTTERLGSG
+160 DHDGTAERLGTA
-172 RYHGALCYPDVA
+172 RYHGALCYPDIA
-184 LVNPWLLV
+184 LINPWLLV
-192 QALRAALLTAG
+192 QSLRAALLAAG
-203 VRIAENTPVTAITG
+203 VRIAENTPVTGLTG
-217 GDPVTVTA
+217 GDPVTLTA
-225 GGHRVRARRVVLTT
+225 GGHRVRARRVALTT

-253 AVIRTHVLRTGPV
+253 AVIRTHVLRTASV
-266 PADLLARTGWDGRG
+266 PPHLLAESGWDGRG
-280 AAIDSR
+280 AAVDSR
-286 SFFNYLRMT
+286 SFFNYLRLT
-295 ARGRLLFGGGPA
+295 ARGQLLFGGGPA

-322 ERLVRELAATFPAL
+322 ARLVRELAATFPAL

-364 RPGVW
+364 QAGVW

-385 AELLAPRLADRSDP
+385 AELLAPRLAGVVGGVGP
-399 TAADPTAPLPELPWL
+399 AAADRPAPMPELPWM
-414 RGTAGLMP
+414 RSTASLMP

-439 TADKLTSARRSPTPP
+439 AVDRLAPARRSEVDPP
-454 ALVTPVAPT
+454 AVRCPPCRRRS
-463 DPTSAVEP
+463 PRRSSRRSA
-471 TQPPVAVATEQ
+471 
-482 PVSAAS
+482 
-488 GPATTPDLP
+488 
-497 AAAAP
+497 
-502 EPAATAT
+502 
-509 VPPVGAAAQPTGPAT
+509 PAT
-524 ELPVAATGGS
+524 EPPTAPVTGAA
-534 VVAGSRALEQQ
+534 VPGSRPVEQQ

-560 AARLAAAGLSVAVFD
+560 AARLAAGGLSVALFD
-575 RGDLPA
+575 RGDLPT

-604 VAQGVPPLHD
+604 VALGVPPLHD
-614 VWVRLDDVKL
+614 VRVRLDDVEL
-624 HFRHPDDPGLCP
+624 HFRHPDNPGLCP
-636 PRDVLDQVLL
+636 PREVLDQVLL
-646 DRAVAAGA
+646 DRAAAAGA

-662 VGLRRGADG
+662 VGLRRGSDG
-671 AATGVTVQRADGS
+671 TVSGVTVQHADGS
-684 VRDVSAR
+684 VRDVSAQ
-691 LVVGADGRNSS
+691 LVIGADGRNSS
-702 VARWVGARQYLTA
+702 VARWVGARQYLTT

-744 VSILPTGPEDFVVI
+744 VSILPTGPEDFVLI
-758 AQPPERLQGE
+758 AQPPEHLQGE
-768 LAGRKV
+768 LAGRDV

-782 SVSPEVGHLAA
+782 SVSPAVAELAA
-793 AGEPV
+793 AARPV
-798 GDLHRVVRYPS
+798 GNLNRVVRYPC

-814 FGPGWALVGDAGH
+814 FGPGWALLGDAGH

-832 LGHGINDALRNARAL
+832 LGHGINDALRSARGL
-847 AAVLTAHWE
+847 AAVLTAHWGQ
-856 RPAALSSGLARWARD
+856 PAALSAGLARWARD
-871 RDRAELPNYWY
+871 RDKTELANYWY

-887 RGGTVTAMEH
+887 RGGAVTAMER
-897 AFLAGL
+897 AILAGI
-903 QRNPRAVGRLD
+903 QRDSRAVGRLD

-938 RVTGGE
+938 RVTSGE
-944 PASAVGRE
+944 PASVVGRE

-967 TRHDPSAP
+967 TRHAPSAP

>member
-1 MSRPGSAASGWQ
+1 MSGSGSAASGWQ
-13 RDDPRAARLPA
+13 RDDPRAARQPA
-24 LAGDEEAS
+24 LAGDDEAT
-32 VVIVGG
+32 VAIVGG
-38 GLAGLALAYQLTNH
+38 GLAGLTLAYQLTNH
-52 LPARDILVLEATE
+52 LPGSDILVLEATE
-65 VGAGASGHSTGIVGP
+65 VGSGASGHSTGIVGP

-87 TLVKRYGR
+87 TLVKRYGP
-95 DRARSMFAATL
+95 DRARAMFGATL
-106 DGIAALRRLAG
+106 DGIAALRRLAR

-127 GFQLVAASAPAHAGS
+127 GFQLVAASAPAHTGS

-160 DRDGTTERLGSG
+160 DRDGTAERLGTT
-172 RYHGALCYPDVA
+172 RYHGALCYPDIS
-184 LVNPWLLV
+184 LINPWLLV
-192 QALRAALLTAG
+192 QSLRAALLAAG
-203 VRIAENTPVTAITG
+203 VRIAENTPVTGLTG
-217 GDPVTVTA
+217 GAPVTLTA
-225 GGHRVRARRVVLTT
+225 GGHRVRARRVALTT

-253 AVIRTHVLRTGPV
+253 AVIRTHVLRTEPV
-266 PADLLARTGWDGRG
+266 PPHLLAESGWDGRG

-286 SFFNYLRMT
+286 SFFNYLRLT

-322 ERLVRELAATFPAL
+322 ARLVRELAETFPAL

-364 RPGVW
+364 QAGVW

-385 AELLAPRLADRSDP
+385 AELLAPRLAEVVGGSGP
-399 TAADPTAPLPELPWL
+399 VAADRPAPMPDLPWM
-414 RGTAGLMP
+414 RGTASLMP
-422 TGRIGNLL
+422 TGRVGNLL

-439 TADKLTSARRSPTPP
+439 AVDRLAPARRSARSTPP
-454 ALVTPVAPT
+454 ALALPAVPAEPTPVTPAAP
-463 DPTSAVEP
+463 P
-471 TQPPVAVATEQ
+471 
-482 PVSAAS
+482 
-488 GPATTPDLP
+488 P
-497 AAAAP
+497 AAAATVP
-502 EPAATAT
+502 PAAAAT
-509 VPPVGAAAQPTGPAT
+509 VPPAAAATDPPVAPAT
-524 ELPVAATGGS
+524 AAA
-534 VVAGSRALEQQ
+534 VAGSRPVEQQ
-545 VDVVIVGARVAGSAL
+545 VDIVIVGARVAGSAL
-560 AARLAAAGLSVAVFD
+560 AARLAAAGLSVALFD
-575 RGDLPA
+575 RGDLPT

-604 VAQGVPPLHD
+604 VALGVPPLHD
-614 VWVRLDDVKL
+614 VWVRLDDVEL
-624 HFRHPDDPGLCP
+624 HFRHPDNPGLCP
-636 PRDVLDQVLL
+636 QREVLDQVLL
-646 DRAVAAGA
+646 DRAAAAGA

-662 VGLRRGADG
+662 VGLRRGSDG
-671 AATGVTVQRADGS
+671 TVSGVTVQHADGS
-684 VRDVSAR
+684 VRDVSAQ
-691 LVVGADGRNSS
+691 LVIGADGRNSS
-702 VARWVGARQYLTA
+702 VARWVGARQYLTT

-744 VSILPTGPEDFVVI
+744 VSILPTGPEDFVLI
-758 AQPPERLQGE
+758 AQPPEQLQGE
-768 LAGRKV
+768 LAGRDV

-782 SVSPEVGHLAA
+782 SVSPAVAELAA
-793 AGEPV
+793 AARPV
-798 GDLHRVVRYPS
+798 GNLNRVVRYPC

-832 LGHGINDALRNARAL
+832 LGHGINDALRSARGL
-847 AAVLTAHWE
+847 AAVLTAHWGQ
-856 RPAALSSGLARWARD
+856 PAALSSGLARWARD
-871 RDRAELPNYWY
+871 RDRTELANYWY

-887 RGGTVTAMEH
+887 RGGAVTAMER
-897 AFLAGL
+897 AVLAGI
-903 QRNPRAVGRLD
+903 QRDSRAVGRLD

-924 RLLTLPRLVGAVAH
+924 RLLTLPRLVGAVAQ
-938 RVTGGE
+938 RVTSGE
-944 PASAVGRE
+944 PASVVGRE

-967 TRHDPSAP
+967 TRHAPSAP

>member
-1 MSRPGSAASGWQ
+1 MSWPGSAASGWQ
-13 RDDPRAARLPA
+13 RDDPRAARQPA
-24 LAGDEEAS
+24 LSGDDEAT
-32 VVIVGG
+32 VAIVGG

-52 LPARDILVLEATE
+52 LPGSDILVLEATE
-65 VGAGASGHSTGIVGP
+65 VGSGASGHSTGIVGP

-87 TLVKRYGR
+87 TLVKRYGP
-95 DRARSMFAATL
+95 DRARTMFGATL
-106 DGIAALRRLAG
+106 DGIAALRRLAR

-127 GFQLVAASAPAHAGS
+127 GFQLVAASASAHTGS
-142 LRRQAQTLRD
+142 LRRQAQTLRE

-160 DRDGTTERLGSG
+160 GHDGTTERLGTA
-172 RYHGALCYPDVA
+172 RYHGALCYPDIA
-184 LVNPWLLV
+184 LINPWLLV
-192 QALRAALLTAG
+192 QSLRAALLAAG
-203 VRIAENTPVTAITG
+203 VRIAENTPVTGLTG
-217 GDPVTVTA
+217 GDPVILTA
-225 GGHRVRARRVVLTT
+225 GGHRVRARRVAVTT

-253 AVIRTHVLRTGPV
+253 AVIRTHVLRTASVSPH
-266 PADLLARTGWDGRG
+266 LLAESGWDGRG

-286 SFFNYLRMT
+286 SFFNYLRLT
-295 ARGRLLFGGGPA
+295 ARGQLLFGGGPA

-322 ERLVRELAATFPAL
+322 ARLVRELAATFPAL

-364 RPGVW
+364 QAGVW

-385 AELLAPRLADRSDP
+385 AELLAPRLAGVVGGVGP
-399 TAADPTAPLPELPWL
+399 APMPDLPWM
-414 RGTAGLMP
+414 RSTASLMP

-439 TADKLTSARRSPTPP
+439 AVDRLAPARRSARATPP
-454 ALVTPVAPT
+454 ALAVPAVPTPVAP
-463 DPTSAVEP
+463 
-471 TQPPVAVATEQ
+471 
-482 PVSAAS
+482 
-488 GPATTPDLP
+488 
-497 AAAAP
+497 
-502 EPAATAT
+502 
-509 VPPVGAAAQPTGPAT
+509 AAQPPAAPAT
-524 ELPVAATGGS
+524 EPPTAPVPGAA
-534 VVAGSRALEQQ
+534 VPGSRPVEQQ

-560 AARLAAAGLSVAVFD
+560 AARLAAGGLSVALFD
-575 RGDLPA
+575 RGDLPT

-604 VAQGVPPLHD
+604 VALGVPPLHD
-614 VWVRLDDVKL
+614 VRVRLDDVEL
-624 HFRHPDDPGLCP
+624 HFRHPDNPGLCP
-636 PRDVLDQVLL
+636 RREVLDQVLL
-646 DRAVAAGA
+646 DRAAAAGA

-662 VGLRRGADG
+662 VGLRRGSDG
-671 AATGVTVQRADGS
+671 TVSGVTVQHADGS
-684 VRDVSAR
+684 VRDVSAQ
-691 LVVGADGRNSS
+691 LVIGADGRNSS
-702 VARWVGARQYLTA
+702 VARWVGARQYLTT

-744 VSILPTGPEDFVVI
+744 VSILPTGPEDFVLI
-758 AQPPERLQGE
+758 AQPPEHLQGE
-768 LAGRKV
+768 LAGRDV

-782 SVSPEVGHLAA
+782 SVSPAVAELAA
-793 AGEPV
+793 AARPV
-798 GDLHRVVRYPS
+798 GNLNRIVRYPC

-832 LGHGINDALRNARAL
+832 LGHGINDALRSARGL
-847 AAVLTAHWE
+847 AAVLTAHWGQ
-856 RPAALSSGLARWARD
+856 PAALSSGLARWARD
-871 RDRAELPNYWY
+871 RDKTELANYWY

-887 RGGTVTAMEH
+887 RGGAVTTMER
-897 AFLAGL
+897 AILAGI
-903 QRNPRAVGRLD
+903 QRDSRAVGRLD

-938 RVTGGE
+938 RVTSGE
-944 PASAVGRE
+944 PASVVGRE

-967 TRHDPSAP
+967 TRHAPSAP